1 MITLNKHHIF
11 FTFLVMN
18 LELQVKEALAQIYS
32 SSRDIQQK
40 SAENLLMQFQS
51 NYENWRISVNLL
63 KSKVQESNNIE

>member
-1 MITLNKHHIF
+1 MI
-11 FTFLVMN
+11 